1 VPPPAVATGYSGIA
15 GPTTARTHH
24 APRHMQTYKVDLI
37 NEGADLAEPG
47 QVIGRGFY
55 IEARG
60 LIHAAMLAA
69 QQCRQGEAV
78 ELITP
83 WNR

>member
-1 VPPPAVATGYSGIA
+1 
-15 GPTTARTHH
+15 
-24 APRHMQTYKVDLI
+24 MQTYRVTLA
-37 NEGADLAEPG
+37 NEGAELANPG

-55 IEARG
+55 IEAQG

-69 QQCRQGEAV
+69 QQCQPGEAV